1 MARKQTL
8 TLDNAPKATGKLAED
23 TVDVTETVKSAE
35 QLAAEEAALAA
46 QVAADAAKVVT
57 AGDKLKDFRLTHLAK
72 ALLDKATVNVADNTG
87 RGLEDPVARDMAETL
102 AGIFDQCGHDLSKVL
117 DFTMEA
123 MGDDPQAALTFIYKE
138 CYAVQKALNFI
149 GNMAYRRALDP
160 KGDFDLDKFV
170 DYREEERSAPFG
182 LDPLGTWDD
191 ERRADHEDGI
201 IRDASLGNE
210 HDRAKADHELIFDA
224 LQDLHVLLQLTVESF
239 GWEPVTSDGRDNSMP
254 YMVVQEKDESFRQ
267 IHNLEECLDL
277 MEIRYKESRAKRQ
290 QKQLDGLRKI
300 QAAARAGLKSALA
313 K

>member
-1 MARKQTL
+1 MARKQIL
-8 TLDNAPKATGKLAED
+8 TLENAPKATGKLAED

-46 QVAADAAKVVT
+46 QVAADAAKVAT
-57 AGDKLKDFRLTHLAK
+57 AGDKLKEFRLTHLAK

-160 KGDFDLDKFV
+160 KSDFDLDKFV
-170 DYREEERSAPFG
+170 DYREEERSAPYG
-182 LDPLGTWDD
+182 LDPIGTWDD
-191 ERRADHEDGI
+191 ERHAD
-201 IRDASLGNE
+201 NE
-210 HDRAKADHELIFDA
+210 GTGEGGREDHELIFDA